1 MSVTAKA
8 ILESLTTAVFITDRE
23 FSIVYANTAAEQLCG
38 ISRSRLYSYTIIDL
52 IDKSET
58 ALLNTLKNTENSNDF
73 QGFSAAEVVVTPT
86 PGKTIQADV
95 TICNYSQYPFS
106 GFLVEMHV
114 ITHQSKLINQM
125 QQSYQHTA
133 ARDLIRSL
141 AHEIKNPLGG
151 IRGAAQLI
159 EMSYANIQ
167 GIKDYTSLIIEQSDR
182 LKALVNRLLGP
193 QLPKELVP
201 TNVHYLIEKVLNLVK
216 VEEESKGIE
225 FIKDYDPSLP
235 ELNLV
240 ADSIE
245 QVLLNIVNNAVQ
257 AMKEAGTKDPYVKV
271 STRANFGTV
280 IRDRRYTSVFVISIS
295 NNGPEIPEK
304 IKETVFYPMVTTKS
318 NGNGL
323 GLSIALNL
331 IERHKG
337 TIECLSDEHSTTFK
351 IILPI
356 KS

>member
-38 ISRSRLYSYTIIDL
+38 ISRSRLYSYRLEEL

-58 ALLNTLKNTENSNDF
+58 ALLNTLGETENSADF
-73 QGFSAAEVVVTPT
+73 QGFSAAEVVITPS
-86 PGKTIQADV
+86 PGKTIQADI
-95 TICNYSQYPFS
+95 TIGNYTQSAFS

-159 EMSYANIQ
+159 EMSYANVQ

-193 QLPKELVP
+193 QLPKALVA

-216 VEEESKGIE
+216 VQEESGKVN
-225 FIKDYDPSLP
+225 FIRDYDPSLP
-235 ELNLV
+235 ELDLD
-240 ADSIE
+240 ADSVE
-245 QVLLNIVNNAVQ
+245 QVLLNIVNNAIQ
-257 AMKEAGTKDPYVKV
+257 AMTEADTENPYVKIT
-271 STRANFGTV
+271 TRANFGSI
-280 IRDRRYTSVFVISIS
+280 IRDRRYTSVFVISIT
-295 NNGPEIPEK
+295 NNGPQIPDK

-337 TIECLSDEHSTTFK
+337 TIECLSDVHSTTFR

>member
-1 MSVTAKA
+1 
-8 ILESLTTAVFITDRE
+8 
-23 FSIVYANTAAEQLCG
+23 
-38 ISRSRLYSYTIIDL
+38 
-52 IDKSET
+52 
-58 ALLNTLKNTENSNDF
+58 
-73 QGFSAAEVVVTPT
+73 
-86 PGKTIQADV
+86 
-95 TICNYSQYPFS
+95 
-106 GFLVEMHV
+106 
-114 ITHQSKLINQM
+114 M

-245 QVLLNIVNNAVQ
+245 QVLLNIINNAVQ

-337 TIECLSDEHSTTFK
+337 TIECLSDEHRTTFK